1 MKKVFPILVLA
12 LLMCQCNSQA
22 THNEP
27 QKKSPR
33 DQYPEKFTENY
44 IGERAKMLIEFVPDH
59 AFDQSIKPAFTGDYF
74 NLLEEAWAV
83 PVYDNGV
90 IGENEWLYY
99 FMTGN
104 GDCECSS
111 HPKTILDLKVLDDD
125 SAWVKMNYIHQDHD
139 MVLHFEDGDWV
150 IADFDGTK
158 DQLADYIREQRDFLV
173 DLNLDSFHDMLKYIF
188 GDSFT
193 KEEAAAEYDDF
204 KSSVDDYFKK
214 YPK

>member
-22 THNEP
+22 THNET
-27 QKKSPR
+27 QRKSPR

-59 AFDQSIKPAFTGDYF
+59 VFDQSIKPAFTGDYYK
-74 NLLEEAWAV
+74 LLEEAWAV

-173 DLNLDSFHDMLKYIF
+173 DLNLDSFYDMMKVIF

-204 KSSVDDYFKK
+204 KSSVEAYFKK
-214 YPK
+214 YP

>member
-22 THNEP
+22 THNET
-27 QKKSPR
+27 QRKSPR

-59 AFDQSIKPAFTGDYF
+59 VFDQSIKPVFTGDYYK
-74 NLLEEAWAV
+74 LLEEAWAV

-173 DLNLDSFHDMLKYIF
+173 DLNLDSFYDMMKVIF

-204 KSSVDDYFKK
+204 KSSVEAYFKK